1 VQQTRYLE
9 DIEWVRTEITRRG
22 LPIASAETT
31 PIWFVRVGTP
41 ARVAEMIMRLMKEGY
56 YLNAAV
62 FPAVPL
68 GDGGIRFAHTL
79 HHTRDQITGLLDAIS
94 HHLPEVVSDLEI
106 VVDLR
111 DPADVEANG
120 PGPSDR

>member
-1 VQQTRYLE
+1 MAASRNLKGAVSVLAALFLSAAVLAGVRS
-9 DIEWVRTEITRRG
+9 IEH
-22 LPIASAETT
+22 
-31 PIWFVRVGTP
+31 GTFMN
-41 ARVAEMIMRLMKEGY
+41 EEIMRLMKEGY

-79 HHTRDQITGLLDAIS
+79 HNTRDQITGLLEAIS
-94 HHLPEVVSDLEI
+94 HHLPEVASDLEI

-111 DPADVEANG
+111 DAADVEANG
-120 PGPSDR
+120 PGPSNR